1 MSEPRFSTATAIGEG
16 GKDSPWWSVHVARYI
31 FSLPYVKDR
40 RVLDVA
46 CGTGYGLPL
55 LQQHA
60 RFVVGADIDLYAA
73 KTARAELR
81 GGRGHVVVADARE
94 LPFANNSFDVVTSFE
109 TLEHIHDRDK
119 FLAELARVL
128 TPAGRCIVS
137 TPNAKITLPINGK
150 PRNPFH
156 VHEYEPDEL
165 RLELGNYFPSFT
177 LLGQHLDSR
186 FSIPPFWQEQEQ
198 LLKQPGMRKQVILW
212 RALNKV
218 PFGGL
223 RDQLSRAVWGHQFL
237 PNETDYQFSESQIDT
252 ASVLVAV
259 CSNAS

>member
-1 MSEPRFSTATAIGEG
+1 
-16 GKDSPWWSVHVARYI
+16 VHVARYL
-31 FSLPYVKDR
+31 FSLPYVKDQ

-55 LQQHA
+55 LQQQA
-60 RFVVGADIDLYAA
+60 RFVVGADIDLAAA
-73 KTARAELR
+73 KCARAELR
-81 GGRGHVVVADARE
+81 GDDGHVVVADARQ
-94 LPFANNSFDVVTSFE
+94 LPFADHSFDVVTSFE

-156 VHEYEPDEL
+156 VHEYEPDEF
-165 RLELGNYFPSFT
+165 RSEMSNFFPSFT
-177 LLGQHLDSR
+177 VLGQHLDPR
-186 FSIPPFWQEQEQ
+186 FSIPPFWHEQQQ

-218 PFGGL
+218 PFAGL